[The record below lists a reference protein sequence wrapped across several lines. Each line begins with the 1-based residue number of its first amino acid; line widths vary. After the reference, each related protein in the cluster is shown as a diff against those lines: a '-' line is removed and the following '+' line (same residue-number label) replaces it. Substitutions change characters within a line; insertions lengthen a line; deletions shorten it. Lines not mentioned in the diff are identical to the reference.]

1 MQEWV
6 ACRRCDGGS
15 PIFPKKY
22 TRFEKARIVGARAL
36 QISMGA
42 PVLIEVP
49 EEVGNPI
56 DIALLE
62 FEKEAIPITVVRRLP
77 GESRASSEK

>member
-1 MQEWV
+1 M
-6 ACRRCDGGS
+6 
-15 PIFPKKY
+15 
-22 TRFEKARIVGARAL
+22 GARAL

-49 EEVGNPI
+49 ENVGNPI

-77 GESRASSEK
+77 GEAA

>member
-1 MQEWV
+1 M
-6 ACRRCDGGS
+6 
-15 PIFPKKY
+15 
-22 TRFEKARIVGARAL
+22 GARAL
-36 QISMGA
+36 QIAMGA

-49 EEVGNPI
+49 EKVGNPI

-77 GESRASSEK
+77 GESRVSGKK